1 MISERDREII
11 VQCARKY
18 GVSSIHLFG
27 SSLYEEDAN
36 DIDIGVKGISPKI
49 FFKFY
54 GELLRSLSKSI
65 DVIDLSEDSLFAQVV
80 EKKGVKIYG

>member
-1 MISERDREII
+1 M
-11 VQCARKY
+11 KPN
-18 GVSSIHLFG
+18 L
-27 SSLYEEDAN
+27 
-36 DIDIGVKGISPKI
+36 